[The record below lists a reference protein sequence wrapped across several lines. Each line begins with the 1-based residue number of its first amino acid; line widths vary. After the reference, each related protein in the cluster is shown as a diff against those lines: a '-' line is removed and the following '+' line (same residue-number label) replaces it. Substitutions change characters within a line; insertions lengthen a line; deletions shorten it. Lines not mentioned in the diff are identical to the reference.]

1 MDKKLAGLVGVMGAL
16 AVAAPVHAATPNLD
30 DAMRAETYADLLRPI
45 PNAGVLLVKSNA
57 AAMEAHANAPELIEV
72 QYYHNHHHHHHH
84 HHNQYERPYYPAQ
97 RGYYPGERGYYGGG
111 REYYRPRYH
120 HHHHHHHHNQQPGFG
135 IFIR

>member
-30 DAMRAETYADLLRPI
+30 DAMQAETYADLLRPI

-72 QYYHNHHHHHHH
+72 QYYHNHHHHHH

>member
-16 AVAAPVHAATPNLD
+16 AVAAPVHAAIPNLD

-72 QYYHNHHHHHHH
+72 QYYHNHHHHHH

>member
-1 MDKKLAGLVGVMGAL
+1 VDKKLAGLVGVMGAL

-84 HHNQYERPYYPAQ
+84 HNQYERPYYPAQ

>member
-84 HHNQYERPYYPAQ
+84 HNQYERPYYPAQ